1 MQFKAGGLF
10 DNHKPDR
17 SNKSYKWLKTGRRD
31 IVDNYAQRLESMYK
45 GNKILQRAQKI
56 DIQMRTEKN
65 GDEVIWI
72 FQKLDRL
79 DMEPVQYM

>member
-1 MQFKAGGLF
+1 M
-10 DNHKPDR
+10 
-17 SNKSYKWLKTGRRD
+17 
-31 IVDNYAQRLESMYK
+31 DNYAQRLESMYK

-56 DIQMRTEKN
+56 DMQMRTEKN
-65 GDEVIWI
+65 GDEVILI